1 MEASTE
7 GYDHMIAFHVAQNE
21 FFKDLAVSDPHQA
34 VLEITD
40 YMLACRH
47 DPPIVFHIELMGI
60 LAEAYKN
67 SGQLRFAQIALDEV
81 EYLSRDLRLPA
92 DEGEAR
98 EDVNEAAAMKDMG
111 TTEARENL
119 RETQAQEADNSLP
132 DVGGLQ
138 LEDQV
143 SPPKFQVTRSL
154 DSVF

>member
-1 MEASTE
+1 
-7 GYDHMIAFHVAQNE
+7 
-21 FFKDLAVSDPHQA
+21 
-34 VLEITD
+34 LEITD
-40 YMLACRH
+40 YMLESRH

-60 LAEAYKN
+60 LAEAYKT

-81 EYLSRDLRLPA
+81 EYLSRDLRLSA

-98 EDVNEAAAMKDMG
+98 EDVGKETAVKDMG
-111 TTEARENL
+111 ETEARKDM

-143 SPPKFQVTRSL
+143 SPPTSRITRSL
-154 DSVF
+154 ESVC